1 MGHILYQIFKIIL
14 MRFKKA
20 WKNIDN
26 PSVKIYVSMV
36 DNRITVRI
44 KNGDRLELLTLET
57 MKLLGCTENKVTKD
71 KNGENVPHLQ
81 IIEVVLVNCNI
92 ANNSYQQESR
102 FLFIILEISP
112 ANRIIFS

>member
-1 MGHILYQIFKIIL
+1 
-14 MRFKKA
+14 
-20 WKNIDN
+20 
-26 PSVKIYVSMV
+26 MV

-57 MKLLGCTENKVTKD
+57 MKLLGCTENKVAKD